1 MRILAVTQKHSGVGY
16 HRIMMPLT
24 YLQKEYCLIT
34 DQLNEEVLEKGFN
47 ILVVNRMLNGISP
60 EQLVEWRNKYNF
72 KLVVDNDDFWNLDV
86 THPLYYRYQI
96 NNIPELIKA
105 YIQIADV
112 CTCTHERLASEIYKL
127 NKNVHILPNALPYG
141 EEQFLDKKIPSNKV
155 RFFWS
160 GSDTHQEDIRILKEP
175 VKRFKQLECKMV
187 MAGYVEN
194 DIWNNMTFYF
204 SAGRQLDTQIY
215 RYNEVVSYMSAYG
228 DSDISLIPLKDTYFN
243 SMKSNLK
250 VLETAAKKNPAIVS
264 KVNPYLDLPVMYVEK
279 QSDWFKYARIL
290 VNDKELREI
299 LGQQL
304 YDFCNKHYNLHL
316 INSKRLDIYSK
327 LL

>member
-24 YLQKEYCLIT
+24 YLKKNYCLIT
-34 DQLNEEVLEKGFN
+34 DQLNDEVLENGFD
-47 ILVVNRMLNGISP
+47 ILVVNRMLNGILP

-86 THPLYYRYQI
+86 THPLYIRYQL
-96 NNIPELIKA
+96 NNIPELIKG
-105 YIQIADV
+105 YIQIADL
-112 CTCTHERLASEIYKL
+112 CTCTHERLAEEIFNY
-127 NKNVHILPNALPYG
+127 NVDVHILPNALPYG
-141 EEQFLDKKIPSNKV
+141 EEQFLDKKIHSDKV

-160 GSDTHQEDIRILKEP
+160 GSDTHQEDLKILREP
-175 VKRFKQLECKMV
+175 IKRFNQLNPKMV

-194 DIWNNMTFYF
+194 DIWNNMAFYF
-204 SAGRQLDTQIY
+204 SAGRKLDTQIY
-215 RYNEVVSYMSAYG
+215 RYNEVVNYMSAYG

-264 KVNPYLDLPVMYVEK
+264 KVNPYLDLPVLYVEK
-279 QSDWFKYARIL
+279 QSDWFKHARSL
-290 VNDKELREI
+290 VNDSDLREA
-299 LGQQL
+299 LGQEL

>member
-24 YLQKEYCLIT
+24 YLKKDYCLIT
-34 DQLNEEVLEKGFN
+34 DQLNDEVLEKGFD
-47 ILVVNRMLNGISP
+47 ILVVNRMLNGILP

-96 NNIPELIKA
+96 NNIPELIKG
-105 YIQIADV
+105 YIQIADL
-112 CTCTHERLASEIYKL
+112 CTCTHERLADEIFNY
-127 NKNVHILPNALPYG
+127 NVDVHILPNALPYG
-141 EEQFLDKKIPSNKV
+141 EEQFLDKKIPSDKV

-160 GSDTHQEDIRILKEP
+160 GSDTHQEDLKILREP
-175 VKRFKQLECKMV
+175 IKRFNQLNPKMV

-194 DIWNNMTFYF
+194 DIWNNMAFYF
-204 SAGRQLDTQIY
+204 SAGRKLDTQIY
-215 RYNEVVSYMSAYG
+215 RYNEVINYMSAYG

-264 KVNPYLDLPVMYVEK
+264 FVNPYLDLPVLYVK
-279 QSDWFKYARIL
+279 VQSDWFKHARSL
-290 VNDKELREI
+290 VNDSDLREA
-299 LGQQL
+299 LGQEL

>member
-24 YLQKEYCLIT
+24 YLKKDYCLIT
-34 DQLNEEVLEKGFN
+34 DQLNDEVLEKGFD
-47 ILVVNRMLNGISP
+47 ILVVNRMLNGILP

-72 KLVVDNDDFWNLDV
+72 KLVVDNDDFWYLDV
-86 THPLYYRYQI
+86 THPLYLRYQVG
-96 NNIPELIKA
+96 NIPELIKG
-105 YIQIADV
+105 YIKIADV
-112 CTCTHERLASEIYKL
+112 CTCTHERLSDEIYKL

-141 EEQFLDKKIPSNKV
+141 EEQFLDKKIPSEKL

-160 GSDTHQEDIRILKEP
+160 GSDTHQEDLKILREP
-175 VKRFKQLECKMV
+175 IKRFNQLNPKMV

-194 DIWNNMTFYF
+194 DIWNNMAFYF
-204 SAGRQLDTQIY
+204 SAGRKLDTQIY
-215 RYNEVVSYMSAYG
+215 RYNEVINYMSAYG

-264 KVNPYLDLPVMYVEK
+264 KVNPYLDLPVLYVEK
-279 QSDWFKYARIL
+279 QSDWFKHARSL
-290 VNDKELREI
+290 VNDADLREYI
-299 LGQQL
+299 GQEL
-304 YDFCNKHYNLHL
+304 YEYCNKHYNLHL

>member
-24 YLQKEYCLIT
+24 YLKKDYCLIT
-34 DQLNEEVLEKGFN
+34 DQLNDEVLEKGFD
-47 ILVVNRMLNGISP
+47 ILVVNRMLNGITP
-60 EQLVEWRNKYNF
+60 EQLVQWRNKYNF

-86 THPLYYRYQI
+86 THPLFERYQI
-96 NNIPELIKA
+96 YNIPELIKG
-105 YIQIADV
+105 YIEIADL
-112 CTCTHERLASEIYKL
+112 CTCTHERLADEIFNY
-127 NKNVHILPNALPYG
+127 NVDVHILPNALPYG
-141 EEQFLDKKIPSNKV
+141 EEQFLDKKIPSDKV

-160 GSDTHQEDIRILKEP
+160 GSDTHKEDLKILREP
-175 VKRFKQLECKMV
+175 IKRFIQLNVKMV

-194 DIWNNMTFYF
+194 DEWNNMAFYF
-204 SAGRQLDTQIY
+204 SAGRKLDTQIY
-215 RYNEVVSYMSAYG
+215 HYNEVISYMSAYG
-228 DSDISLIPLKDTYFN
+228 DSDISLIPLKNTYFN

-264 KVNPYLDLPVMYVEK
+264 KVNPYLDLPVLYVEK
-279 QSDWFKYARIL
+279 QSDWFKHARSL
-290 VNDKELREI
+290 VNDADLRESI
-299 LGQQL
+299 GQEL
-304 YDFCNKHYNLHL
+304 YEYCNKHYNLHL

>member
-1 MRILAVTQKHSGVGY
+1 MRILAVTQKNSGVGY

-24 YLQKEYCLIT
+24 YLKKDYCLIT
-34 DQLNEEVLEKGFN
+34 DQLNDEVLEKGFD
-47 ILVVNRMLNGISP
+47 ILVVNRMLNGITP

-86 THPLYYRYQI
+86 THPLYLRYQL
-96 NNIPELIKA
+96 NNIPDLIKG
-105 YIQIADV
+105 YIKIADL
-112 CTCTHERLASEIYKL
+112 CTCTHERLADEIYKL
-127 NKNVHILPNALPYG
+127 NANVHILPNALPYG
-141 EEQFLDKKIPSNKV
+141 EEQFLDKKIPSDKV

-160 GSDTHQEDIRILKEP
+160 GSDTHQEDLKILREP
-175 VKRFKQLECKMV
+175 IKRFNQLNVKMV

-194 DIWNNMTFYF
+194 DIWNNMAFYF
-204 SAGRQLDTQIY
+204 SAGRKLDTQIY
-215 RYNEVVSYMSAYG
+215 RYNEVVNYMTAYG

-264 KVNPYLDLPVMYVEK
+264 KVNPYLDLPVLYVEK
-279 QSDWFKYARIL
+279 QSDWFKHARSL
-290 VNDKELREI
+290 VYNADLRES

>member
-24 YLQKEYCLIT
+24 YLKKDYCLIT
-34 DQLNEEVLEKGFN
+34 DQLNDEVLEKGFD
-47 ILVVNRMLNGISP
+47 ILVVNRMLNGITP

-86 THPLYYRYQI
+86 THPLFERYQI
-96 NNIPELIKA
+96 NNIPDLIKS
-105 YIQIADV
+105 YIQIADL
-112 CTCTHERLASEIYKL
+112 CTCTHERLADEIYKL
-127 NKNVHILPNALPYG
+127 NTNVHILPNALPYG
-141 EEQFLDKKIPSNKV
+141 EEQFLDKKISSDKV

-160 GSDTHQEDIRILKEP
+160 GSDTHKEDLKILREP
-175 VKRFKQLECKMV
+175 IKRFIQLNAKMV

-194 DIWNNMTFYF
+194 DEWNNMAFYF
-204 SAGRQLDTQIY
+204 SAGRKLDTQIY
-215 RYNEVVSYMSAYG
+215 RYNEVINYMSAYG

-264 KVNPYLDLPVMYVEK
+264 KVNPYLNLPVLYIEK
-279 QSDWFKYARIL
+279 QSDWFKHARSL
-290 VNDKELREI
+290 VNDADLRESI
-299 LGQQL
+299 GQEL
-304 YDFCNKHYNLHL
+304 YEYCNKHYNLHL